1 MDNQPQDWWKIVK
14 DEAIFIARL
23 VGLVTIGVALRRAI
37 TYLSGNSDIAR
48 TILGGGLDDQINE
61 AAKRD
66 PFFRKNI
73 GGSDDPTNK
82 H

>member
-1 MDNQPQDWWKIVK
+1 MNDQQDWWTVVK

-37 TYLSGNSDIAR
+37 TYLSGNSEIAR

-61 AAKRD
+61 VAKRD

-73 GGSDDPTNK
+73 GGGKDGQ
-82 H
+82 